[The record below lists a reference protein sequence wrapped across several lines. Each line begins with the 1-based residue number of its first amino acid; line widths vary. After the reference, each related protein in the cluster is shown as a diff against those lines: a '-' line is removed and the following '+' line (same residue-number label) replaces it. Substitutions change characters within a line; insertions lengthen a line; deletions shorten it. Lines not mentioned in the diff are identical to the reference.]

1 MQSTNRKG
9 LTAVTAKPF
18 CSKPATEMNMN
29 MLAQPNSNTN
39 QVTMSSLDLVDYI
52 NVHRKEVATIDK
64 PYVELNHS
72 DFMRKVSKVLSDE
85 GSRKFSDTYVHTQN
99 GQTYPCFR
107 FPKREACLM
116 AMSYSY
122 ELQAQV
128 FDRMTAMEDAL
139 KKPVINLDD
148 PAFLRQALLGYTE
161 KVIELEQ
168 KVQVLEPKAKGLDRI
183 ADCTNVLGIREAAK
197 VLKIGQNQLT
207 QYLLNHKVVYR
218 DQHSKIQ
225 AYQKSIDQKLVHVVT
240 SAPRLFESGE
250 KVFTQVKLTQKLITR
265 IAKWLEQ
272 GVAA

>member
-1 MQSTNRKG
+1 
-9 LTAVTAKPF
+9 
-18 CSKPATEMNMN
+18 MN
-29 MLAQPNSNTN
+29 MLAQIQNDNNTD
-39 QVTMSSLDLVDYI
+39 QVTMVSLELVDYI
-52 NVHRKEVATIDK
+52 ND
-64 PYVELNHS
+64 
-72 DFMRKVSKVLSDE
+72 
-85 GSRKFSDTYVHTQN
+85 SRKFDEKPVQLRHADFMAKVPKVLGIETSEKFRSSYLAGN
-99 GQTYPCFR
+99 GEQRPCYR

-128 FDRMTAMEDAL
+128 FDRMTAMEEAL
-139 KKPVINLDD
+139 KKPALNLDD

-161 KVIELEQ
+161 KVIELEH
-168 KVQVLEPKAKGLDRI
+168 KVQALEPKAKGLDRI
-183 ADCTNVLGIREAAK
+183 ADCTNVLGIRESAK
-197 VLKIGQNQLT
+197 VLKIGQNQLA
-207 QYLLNHKVVYR
+207 QYLIDHKVVYR
-218 DQHSKIQ
+218 DQYSKIQ